1 MDFSTF
7 IQDFLRQGL
16 LGVIVIILAY
26 SYRQK
31 EHKIDELEKSKDEL
45 EEKMR
50 QNLSEIHEARIKE
63 IGEMNSI
70 NLKLVEKINS
80 TVDLLIEL
88 FKKNG
93 NGNGKH

>member
-1 MDFSTF
+1 MDLIT
-7 IQDFLRQGL
+7 IVQEFLRQGL

-31 EHKIDELEKSKDEL
+31 EKKIDQIEEEKDKL

-50 QNLSEIHEARIKE
+50 QNLNELHESRIKE
-63 IGEMNSI
+63 ISEMNQM
-70 NLKLVEKINS
+70 NLKLVEKINA

-93 NGNGKH
+93 NGKH